1 MRPIEMIPLDQIQ
14 VLNPR
19 TRNARAHREIIENIG
34 AIGLKRPITVSRRE
48 GLGATHQYDLVCGQ
62 GRLEAFQQLGHKEIP
77 AFVVDAGQER
87 CLVMSLVENI
97 ARRQHSPIELMLE
110 IGSLSKRGYDEGKI
124 AEKLGITQS
133 WVGMVLRLLERGEER
148 LVSAVET
155 GLIPVSLAV
164 IISRS
169 DDAGIQTAL
178 ADAYTQGK
186 LKGKKLAVLRRLL
199 EQRSIRGK
207 SERKAFEGKR
217 ASRKLTAEDMR
228 RVYEKEVK
236 KQQLLAKKAEF
247 TQGRLL
253 FIVEAL
259 RDLLTMKPFV
269 DLLRSEGIES
279 LPKALE
285 ERMAKRTLQ

>member
-1 MRPIEMIPLDQIQ
+1 MRPIEMIPVDQIQ

-19 TRNARAHREIIENIG
+19 TRNARTHREIIENIG
-34 AIGLKRPITVSRRE
+34 KIGLKRPITVSRRN
-48 GLGATHQYDLVCGQ
+48 GGDLPARYDLVCGQ
-62 GRLEAFQQLGHKEIP
+62 GRLEAFQQLGHREIP
-77 AFVVDAGQER
+77 AFVVDAAHER

-97 ARRQHSPIELMLE
+97 ARRQHTPNELMNE
-110 IGSLSKRGYDEGKI
+110 IVSLDKRGYDDQSI
-124 AEKLGITQS
+124 ANKLGIS
-133 WVGMVLRLLERGEER
+133 EAWVTMVLRLFERGEER
-148 LVSAVET
+148 LLAAVET

-164 IISRS
+164 IIARS

-186 LKGKKLAVLRRLL
+186 LKGKKLTVLRRLL
-199 EQRSIRGK
+199 EQRSARGK

-217 ASRKLTAEDMR
+217 ASRKLSAADMQ

-236 KQQLLAKKAEF
+236 KQQLLARKAEF

-253 FIVEAL
+253 FVVEAL
-259 RDLLTMKPFV
+259 RELLAAKPFV
-269 DLLRSEGIES
+269 ELMRAEGIDS

-285 ERMAKRTLQ
+285 ERMVRRTIQ

>member
-1 MRPIEMIPLDQIQ
+1 MRPIEMIPVDQIQ

-19 TRNARAHREIIENIG
+19 TRNARTHREIIENIG
-34 AIGLKRPITVSRRE
+34 KIGLKRPITVSRRK
-48 GLGATHQYDLVCGQ
+48 GGDLPARYDLVCGQ
-62 GRLEAFQQLGHKEIP
+62 GRLEAFQQLGHREIP
-77 AFVVDAGQER
+77 AFVVDAAQER

-97 ARRQHSPIELMLE
+97 ARRQHTPNELMNE
-110 IGSLSKRGYDEGKI
+110 IVSLDKRGYDDQSI
-124 AEKLGITQS
+124 ANKLGIS
-133 WVGMVLRLLERGEER
+133 EAWVTMVLRLFERGEER
-148 LVSAVET
+148 LLAAVET

-164 IISRS
+164 IIARS

-186 LKGKKLAVLRRLL
+186 LKGKKLTVLRRLL
-199 EQRSIRGK
+199 EQRSARGK

-217 ASRKLTAEDMR
+217 ASRKLSAADMQ

-236 KQQLLAKKAEF
+236 KQQLLARKAEF

-253 FIVEAL
+253 FVVEAL
-259 RDLLTMKPFV
+259 RELLAAKPFV
-269 DLLRSEGIES
+269 ELMRAEGIDS

-285 ERMAKRTLQ
+285 ERMVRRTVQ